1 MVLRLADSLR
11 LGSERSPAFLHHKD
25 AKAPRTATCHATDTG
40 DEITNARVRTAQIVA
55 AALLNGVLIFAG
67 IAVFLVQQ
75 RGKGL
80 SPPTGMPVIS
90 YAAVALFVLDK

>member
-1 MVLRLADSLR
+1 MH
-11 LGSERSPAFLHHKD
+11 ETD
-25 AKAPRTATCHATDTG
+25 AG
-40 DEITNARVRTAQIVA
+40 DEITSARVRTAQIVA
-55 AALLNGVLIFAG
+55 AALLSGVLIFAG